1 LRPSRRRTLSGY
13 VYFWHLADI
22 VVAPPDVRFQGKS
35 GHGVRNAKCPFL
47 THIRPLAGHRLAGH
61 RYYNGYEPLMQI
73 KALEGFLIFLFA
85 GAQIP
90 GGRLLINF

>member
-1 LRPSRRRTLSGY
+1 
-13 VYFWHLADI
+13 
-22 VVAPPDVRFQGKS
+22 
-35 GHGVRNAKCPFL
+35 
-47 THIRPLAGHRLAGH
+47 LAGHRLAGH

-73 KALEGFLIFLFA
+73 KALEGLLIFLFA